1 MIFKEAIR
9 NLEKGGLTAHELF
22 DVMCRFQ
29 QNSYSEN
36 KWLFFFFEKL
46 DCFKT
51 QKMAAK
57 LNRTFSFLY

>member
-1 MIFKEAIR
+1 MEKKTTVKQKCICCFSETSMIFKEAIR

-36 KWLFFFFEKL
+36 K
-46 DCFKT
+46 
-51 QKMAAK
+51 
-57 LNRTFSFLY
+57 